1 MNRPKKEKGIRRT
14 HNVMVRFKQR
24 CLPPHTLESSRMCK
38 STEDFPIRQGL
49 LKIRRRKIFKNN
61 NLFEIVKLNITT
73 RQAAEAYGFRPNRS
87 SMICCPFHAD
97 RNPSMKVDFRFH
109 CFGCGADGDVIDFTA
124 KLFQLSLRQAA
135 EKLATDFGLSATDNF
150 QPLPCKPVEKPLS
163 PKDQFYKILCGYRS
177 LLADWRMAYAPKN
190 PEASLHP
197 CFVASLH
204 YADRVQYLLDI
215 LLQESP
221 NEKQQLL
228 NGKEVTALG
237 EAIERCKETEEAA

>member
-1 MNRPKKEKGIRRT
+1 
-14 HNVMVRFKQR
+14 
-24 CLPPHTLESSRMCK
+24 
-38 STEDFPIRQGL
+38 
-49 LKIRRRKIFKNN
+49 
-61 NLFEIVKLNITT
+61 
-73 RQAAEAYGFRPNRS
+73 
-87 SMICCPFHAD
+87 MICCPFHAD

-135 EKLATDFGLSATDNF
+135 EKLAIDFGLSATGNF
-150 QPLPCKPVEKPLS
+150 PRFLCKPVEKPLS
-163 PKDQFYKILCGYRS
+163 PKEQLYKILCSYRS
-177 LLADWRMAYAPKN
+177 LLANWRMAYAPKN

-215 LLQESP
+215 LLQGSP

-237 EAIERCKETEEAA
+237 KAIERCKETEDAA

>member
-1 MNRPKKEKGIRRT
+1 
-14 HNVMVRFKQR
+14 
-24 CLPPHTLESSRMCK
+24 
-38 STEDFPIRQGL
+38 
-49 LKIRRRKIFKNN
+49 
-61 NLFEIVKLNITT
+61 
-73 RQAAEAYGFRPNRS
+73 
-87 SMICCPFHAD
+87 
-97 RNPSMKVDFRFH
+97 MKVDFRFH

-124 KLFQLSLRQAA
+124 KLFQLSLRKAA

-163 PKDQFYKILCGYRS
+163 PKEQFYKILCGYRS
-177 LLADWRMAYAPKN
+177 LLANWRMAYAPKN
-190 PEASLHP
+190 PEASLHL

-215 LLQESP
+215 LLQGSS

-237 EAIERCKETEEAA
+237 KAIERCKETEEAA

>member
-1 MNRPKKEKGIRRT
+1 
-14 HNVMVRFKQR
+14 
-24 CLPPHTLESSRMCK
+24 MCK

-49 LKIRRRKIFKNN
+49 LKIRRRPTFKNN
-61 NLFEIVKLNITT
+61 NLFEIVKLNITA
-73 RQAAEAYGFRPNRS
+73 RQAAVAYGFRPNRS

-97 RNPSMKVDFRFH
+97 RNPSMKVDSRFH

-124 KLFQLSLRQAA
+124 KLFQLSLLQAV
-135 EKLATDFGLSATDNF
+135 EKIAADFGLSATGTF
-150 QPLPCKPVEKPLS
+150 PSIRYKLVEKPLN
-163 PKDQFYKILCGYRS
+163 PKEQLYKILCSYRS
-177 LLADWRMAYAPKN
+177 LLANWRITYVPQN
-190 PEASLHP
+190 PEETLHP

-204 YADRVQYLLDI
+204 YAERVQYLLDI

-237 EAIERCKETEEAA
+237 KAIERCKETEDAA